1 MAQGRSEVLYAALRL
16 VAPGTPLREGI
27 DRILQAKMGAL
38 IVVGDGPAVLNI
50 CSGGFLLDAE
60 FTPQRL
66 SELAKMDGAIILAS
80 DGTRVARANVHLVPD
95 PDIPTNETG
104 TRHRTAERVA
114 RQISVPVITVSEEMG
129 VVSVHYQ
136 GNKQTLDRIPR
147 VLARADQALQILGRY
162 KSRLDGVT
170 GALSALE
177 VEDLVTVRDV
187 VTVLQRAEMVRRIAE
202 EIEGYVVELGLDG
215 RLVELQLEELTGGVL
230 ADLRLVGK
238 DYFVESPEWMLAQ
251 VTTRLA
257 HISDDEL
264 LDLRVVAV
272 GAAPAARARSRL
284 VAAAARLPLAQQDPA
299 PARDDRRPRHRALRH
314 AAQGDAREPLRSRRG
329 RRRRRG
335 TGPRDQ
341 GRTLPRR
348 GDVDPRSLRVI
359 CRLAAGRIPARFA
372 RLRELA
378 SLTASSQFV
387 LLRIVP
393 ELRDVRVMAALREGP
408 VHDVTVEAQPA
419 RRRRTRGA
427 GSPRPARRHAD
438 GRASSCIPTSAACAR
453 CSRTWR
459 AGSPRTASR
468 SARSNRSPASRPT
481 VRGVGRGA
489 PRRTSR
495 ISTTPSRWT
504 SSAPPPNLL
513 VVDDDVATVSVLGFC
528 MGGHYTFKA
537 ASIDRFDAAVAFYG
551 MVRTPEAW
559 RGPGHRIEPLSGRGA
574 DGADA
579 GVLRFER
586 SVHAGGRHR
595 RVAGRVERAAPTA
608 RSSSSKAPSTA
619 SSTTPTA
626 TSTAPTTR
634 PPGQRSWVGA
644 VSAGSRSWDLRRA
657 ESACERSELAGVR
670 LVSQSRAQR
679 AAQTSDATN

>member
-1 MAQGRSEVLYAALRL
+1 MAQGRSEALYAALRL

-136 GNKQTLDRIPR
+136 GNKQTLDRTPR

-162 KSRLDGVT
+162 KSRLDSVT

-251 VTTRLA
+251 VTARLA

-264 LDLRVVAV
+264 LDLRVVSSVLHLPAELDLDSSLQPRGYRLLSKIPRLPETIAGHVVDRFGTLPKVMRASLGDLVEVEGV
-272 GAAPAARARSRL
+272 GEARAR
-284 VAAAARLPLAQQDPA
+284 A
-299 PARDDRRPRHRALRH
+299 
-314 AAQGDAREPLRSRRG
+314 
-329 RRRRRG
+329 
-335 TGPRDQ
+335 
-341 GRTLPRR
+341 
-348 GDVDPRSLRVI
+348 I
-359 CRLAAGRIPARFA
+359 K
-372 RLRELA
+372 
-378 SLTASSQFV
+378 
-387 LLRIVP
+387 
-393 ELRDVRVMAALREGP
+393 
-408 VHDVTVEAQPA
+408 
-419 RRRRTRGA
+419 
-427 GSPRPARRHAD
+427 D
-438 GRASSCIPTSAACAR
+438 G
-453 CSRTWR
+453 
-459 AGSPRTASR
+459 
-468 SARSNRSPASRPT
+468 
-481 VRGVGRGA
+481 
-489 PRRTSR
+489 
-495 ISTTPSRWT
+495 
-504 SSAPPPNLL
+504 
-513 VVDDDVATVSVLGFC
+513 
-528 MGGHYTFKA
+528 
-537 ASIDRFDAAVAFYG
+537 
-551 MVRTPEAW
+551 
-559 RGPGHRIEPLSGRGA
+559 LS
-574 DGADA
+574 
-579 GVLRFER
+579 
-586 SVHAGGRHR
+586 
-595 RVAGRVERAAPTA
+595 RVAE
-608 RSSSSKAPSTA
+608 
-619 SSTTPTA
+619 
-626 TSTAPTTR
+626 TSILDRYA
-634 PPGQRSWVGA
+634 
-644 VSAGSRSWDLRRA
+644 
-657 ESACERSELAGVR
+657 
-670 LVSQSRAQR
+670 
-679 AAQTSDATN
+679 